1 VGIIGGVSEYVHY
14 FGVEKRLGV
23 CEEQIS
29 CVNERLCCESDL
41 HQSVIVC
48 ASTFDRPTD
57 SFLRPLTNS
66 LPALTAPS
74 GDGKKKSLCVNE
86 RLLNKKSA
94 RS

>member
-1 VGIIGGVSEYVHY
+1 VSEYVHY

-48 ASTFDRPTD
+48 ASTYLIVPLTHSFGHSPTR
-57 SFLRPLTNS
+57 FLR
-66 LPALTAPS
+66 
-74 GDGKKKSLCVNE
+74 
-86 RLLNKKSA
+86 
-94 RS
+94 